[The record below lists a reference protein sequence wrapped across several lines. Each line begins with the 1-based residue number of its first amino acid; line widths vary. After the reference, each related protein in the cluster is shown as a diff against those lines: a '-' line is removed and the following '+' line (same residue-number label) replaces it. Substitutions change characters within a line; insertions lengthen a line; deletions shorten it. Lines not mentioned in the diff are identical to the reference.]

1 MRIFDV
7 EVQQFSGEG
16 YTPTNMF
23 VVASTRWQARKE
35 AASIFS
41 GANAV
46 DVIENWSSHVE
57 QDYTDAYVVRT
68 TGDQ

>member
-35 AASIFS
+35 AASIFF

-46 DVIENWSSHVE
+46 DVIENWSANVE
-57 QDYTDAYVVRT
+57 QDHTGAWIICT